1 MNGLTE
7 ARSRISDAL
16 ATIGVE
22 VHWAA
27 PSALTPPCVVIL
39 PRDPWIQPMGNV
51 GLDVDCH
58 TATAAGNAEALSALE
73 QIVAD
78 VRAALY
84 AAGLSPGEVAPP
96 EVARDSH
103 TLHAAV
109 PVTIRTDCY

>member
-7 ARSRISDAL
+7 ARSRIADAL
-16 ATIGVE
+16 DTIGVG

-27 PSALTPPCVVIL
+27 PSTLTPPCVVVL

-51 GLDVDCH
+51 GLAVDCH
-58 TATAAGNAEALSALE
+58 TATAAGNAEALAALE

-84 AAGLSPGEVAPP
+84 AAGLSPGVVAPP
-96 EVARDSH
+96 EVSSDSH